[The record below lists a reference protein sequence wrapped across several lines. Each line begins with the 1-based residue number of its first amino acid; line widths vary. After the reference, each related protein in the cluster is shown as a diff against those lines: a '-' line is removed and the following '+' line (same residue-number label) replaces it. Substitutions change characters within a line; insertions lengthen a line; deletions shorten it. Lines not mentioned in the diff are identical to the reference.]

1 MSLFDVSKYE
11 VPDNKN
17 VDMVLTKKNFEI
29 FIRAYKNSR
38 EKVGQP
44 RVPKVTQSFSL
55 IPPSTVG
62 SNIGEAERLLIQRED
77 DLEEFNEL
85 HQLFA
90 KGFAGVSHPF
100 KAEIT
105 ERRRQIFILRYL
117 QGFTVNEILDLVPL
131 SKDIITDESKEAM
144 LQFSYE
150 LKLVVGKS
158 ELTPLFSTLTRKTSD
173 ANSSINELL

>member
-1 MSLFDVSKYE
+1 MAVMSLFDVSKYE
-11 VPDNKN
+11 VPDNKD
-17 VDMVLTKKNFEI
+17 VDMLLTRKNFET

-62 SNIGEAERLLIQRED
+62 NNTGEAERLLIQRED
-77 DLEEFNEL
+77 DLEEFREL

-90 KGFAGVSHPF
+90 KGFAVISHPF

-117 QGFTVNEILDLVPL
+117 QGFTVNEILDLIPT
-131 SKDIITDESKEAM
+131 SKDIITDESREAM
-144 LQFSYE
+144 LQFSHE
-150 LKLVVGKS
+150 LKLVVEKS
-158 ELTPLFSTLTRKTSD
+158 ELTPFLS
-173 ANSSINELL
+173 E

>member
-11 VPDNKN
+11 VPSNDDL
-17 VDMVLTKKNFEI
+17 DMTLTRKNFEI

-55 IPPSTVG
+55 IPPSTAPGG
-62 SNIGEAERLLIQRED
+62 SGEAERLLIQRED

-85 HQLFA
+85 HQLFV
-90 KGFAGVSHPF
+90 KGFSSISHPF

-117 QGFTVNEILDLVPL
+117 QGFTVNEILELIHS
-131 SKDIITDESKEAM
+131 SKDIVTDESKEAM
-144 LQFSYE
+144 LQFSNE
-150 LKLVVGKS
+150 IQLVVKKS
-158 ELTPLFSTLTRKTSD
+158 ESTPLLVRKESEFSP
-173 ANSSINELL
+173 

>member
-11 VPDNKN
+11 VPSNKDI
-17 VDMVLTKKNFEI
+17 DMLLTRKNFEI
-29 FIRAYKNSR
+29 FIGAYKNSR

-55 IPPSTVG
+55 IPPSTSG
-62 SNIGEAERLLIQRED
+62 SNTGEAERILIQRED
-77 DLEEFNEL
+77 DMEEFREL

-90 KGFAGVSHPF
+90 KGFAVISHPF
-100 KAEIT
+100 KAEVT

-117 QGFTVNEILDLVPL
+117 QGFTVNEILDLVPV
-131 SKDIITDESKEAM
+131 SKDIVTDESKEAM

-150 LKLVVGKS
+150 LKLVVSKSESSPLITRIES
-158 ELTPLFSTLTRKTSD
+158 ELTP
-173 ANSSINELL
+173 

>member
-1 MSLFDVSKYE
+1 MAVMSLFDVSKYE

-17 VDMVLTKKNFEI
+17 VDMVLTRKNFEI

-38 EKVGQP
+38 EKAGQP

-55 IPPSTVG
+55 IPPSTSG
-62 SNIGEAERLLIQRED
+62 NNAGEAERLLIQRED
-77 DLEEFNEL
+77 DLKEFQEL

-90 KGFAGVSHPF
+90 KGFAVISHPF
-100 KAEIT
+100 KAEVT

-117 QGFTVNEILDLVPL
+117 QGFTVNEILDLVPV
-131 SKDIITDESKEAM
+131 SKDIVTDESKEAM

-150 LKLVVGKS
+150 LKLVVSKS
-158 ELTPLFSTLTRKTSD
+158 ESTPLITR
-173 ANSSINELL
+173 NE